1 MNPEIT
7 PSVHVDHGGINDLPD
22 HRSPSPKLPPVMTEL
37 RRQQMTATTTTAAGL
52 CKELGLDTALVRA
65 VAPVLIQNL
74 VTLEKKQRDYGPHN
88 LTKFGTFG
96 VIVRMGDK
104 MERIVNM
111 SKKAG
116 SLGLAYG
123 TDGHKTLDASTHNEP
138 LADSFLDLANYAL
151 IAYVMQQNLWPDE
164 NR

>member
-1 MNPEIT
+1 MSQTQEANYD
-7 PSVHVDHGGINDLPD
+7 PSFTNLVSDVCNKLGLKTSLVHV
-22 HRSPSPKLPPVMTEL
+22 
-37 RRQQMTATTTTAAGL
+37 
-52 CKELGLDTALVRA
+52 

-74 VTLEKKQRDYGPHN
+74 ITLEMKQRDYGPHN

-104 MERIVNM
+104 MERIVNL

-164 NR
+164 SR